1 MGAAVVSFVLT
12 FAQSPGSIVADTKY
26 DLTQNPLGFLARASH
41 QWSSQAPLG
50 QVQNQAYGYFFP
62 HGAFFSLGHVLGIP
76 PWITQRI
83 WWALLILAGFW
94 GIVRLAEALGIGS
107 RSSRIIAG
115 IAFALSPR
123 VITTLGSISSETL
136 PMMLAPWVLLPLG
149 RLFTQGS
156 EKSAR
161 VAAAQS
167 AVAVALMGSINAV
180 ATAAACLVAFLWWVS
195 HKPNPRWWR
204 FTAWWIPCL
213 LLATLWW
220 LVPLLLLGRVS
231 PPFLDYIESAGVTT
245 QWASLAEVLRGT
257 DSWAPFVS
265 PERIAGAVLVTQP
278 AAVIATGL
286 IAAAGIAGLAMRSMP
301 ARGRLTLILFVGLA
315 GLTAGY
321 VGELGSPFADSVRV
335 FLDSGGAPLR
345 NVHKL
350 EPLIRLP
357 LVLGLAHLL
366 AQVPLPGSAPLRRWR
381 TAFAHPERDPMVAL
395 TSLVLV
401 ALALATS
408 LAWTGKLAPRGA
420 YDEVPGYWHD
430 AADWLEHNANGQRAL
445 VIPGAPFG
453 SQTWGLTRDEPLQ
466 ALASTPWAVRDSIP
480 LNPPGAIRAMDAVQR
495 LIADGRPSSGLA
507 TTLLGQGIGYL
518 VLRNDLDPDSSRST
532 RPILVHQSI
541 EGSPGITKVAE
552 FGDPIGP
559 GKTDGL
565 VSDGDLRP
573 DYPAIEIYR
582 VGSPDERP
590 GAPYTVDLRDVPIV
604 QGGPESLQRLD
615 ERRST
620 PATFPGPVVLA
631 NDAVR
636 AGIPID
642 TVTVTDT
649 PTDRETD
656 FGQVDNH
663 SSAIRTPN
671 EPRRTH
677 NLVPD
682 YPVYDA
688 DLVEGQWSGAT
699 ITVSSAASDATQL
712 GGTAPGNGPAATID
726 GDEATSW
733 LSNGLETALGQWL
746 QLDLDHPIDSG
757 LLHLTTSPAAI
768 GTPVK
773 WIEVRTANGSTAARV
788 DKPGKP
794 ITVSL
799 PPGKT
804 SWLRILATQ
813 TEDGTGGSQFGISE
827 LSLDDFT
834 DRANP
839 SKVQIRHRTVL
850 PSTPNGAQMLEWDL
864 AQELPGRTGCV
875 DGPDRVRCSKN
886 LGLAPEE
893 LARFD
898 RTLSVP
904 SNVSVTP
911 ELTVRSRQ
919 GPALESLLT
928 VPGRPVARGP
938 ADIGDVRGSAYAA
951 TDGNTATS
959 WIAPEDVV
967 RKPESGKPTLT
978 IELPNP
984 QVVTGLTITPSSGD
998 LPAKPTTVAVNLG
1011 NGPQVRDLESGTS
1024 TIELSPYLTDRIEL
1038 SLVSWTPI
1046 LDQTAIGFALVQP
1059 PGLAEVGVRT
1069 EEQATFPDADP
1080 QRQITIDCA
1089 DGPVVS
1095 FAGQL
1100 IRASVTATAEQLSTG
1115 APVQAHLCDADLP
1128 IPLTAG
1134 EQDIVVSPGPLF
1146 YVDSMRL
1153 SSGPPQTDAAVRP
1166 AVLGTWTENH
1176 REVKVESAATDQLLV
1191 VPQSTNVGWEAT
1203 GPDGSRLRQVVVNG
1217 WQQGWIVPAGE
1228 GGTVTLD
1235 FPTDRW
1241 YRFGI
1246 FGGLVLLVPLTL
1258 LAFFPAHRH
1267 PRKDAAPRTWRSA
1280 GIAYAGLLALTT
1292 IIAGL
1297 TGPAVVLTS
1306 TIVMALLARRFGIAL
1321 AARVLVGVAGVGTAL
1336 SVAVLSKGPW
1346 RSPDGYV
1353 GGSMWVQ
1360 LPALVA
1366 VVALGLSVIAGL
1378 PPMLRRIS
1386 HRLTARRTGSSTSA

>member
-1 MGAAVVSFVLT
+1 
-12 FAQSPGSIVADTKY
+12 
-26 DLTQNPLGFLARASH
+26 
-41 QWSSQAPLG
+41 
-50 QVQNQAYGYFFP
+50 NQAYGYFFP

-94 GIVRLAEALGIGS
+94 GIVRLAEAFGIGS

-136 PMMLAPWVLLPLG
+136 PMTLAPWVLLPLV

-301 ARGRLTLILFVGLA
+301 ARGRLTLILVVGLA

-518 VLRNDLDPDSSRST
+518 VLRNDLDPDSSRSK

-552 FGDPIGP
+552 FGEPIGP

-565 VSDGDLRP
+565 VS
-573 DYPAIEIYR
+573 
-582 VGSPDERP
+582 
-590 GAPYTVDLRDVPIV
+590 
-604 QGGPESLQRLD
+604 
-615 ERRST
+615 
-620 PATFPGPVVLA
+620 
-631 NDAVR
+631 
-636 AGIPID
+636 
-642 TVTVTDT
+642 
-649 PTDRETD
+649 
-656 FGQVDNH
+656 
-663 SSAIRTPN
+663 
-671 EPRRTH
+671 
-677 NLVPD
+677 
-682 YPVYDA
+682 
-688 DLVEGQWSGAT
+688 
-699 ITVSSAASDATQL
+699 
-712 GGTAPGNGPAATID
+712 
-726 GDEATSW
+726 
-733 LSNGLETALGQWL
+733 
-746 QLDLDHPIDSG
+746 
-757 LLHLTTSPAAI
+757 
-768 GTPVK
+768 
-773 WIEVRTANGSTAARV
+773 
-788 DKPGKP
+788 
-794 ITVSL
+794 
-799 PPGKT
+799 
-804 SWLRILATQ
+804 
-813 TEDGTGGSQFGISE
+813 
-827 LSLDDFT
+827 
-834 DRANP
+834 
-839 SKVQIRHRTVL
+839 
-850 PSTPNGAQMLEWDL
+850 
-864 AQELPGRTGCV
+864 
-875 DGPDRVRCSKN
+875 
-886 LGLAPEE
+886 
-893 LARFD
+893 
-898 RTLSVP
+898 
-904 SNVSVTP
+904 
-911 ELTVRSRQ
+911 
-919 GPALESLLT
+919 
-928 VPGRPVARGP
+928 
-938 ADIGDVRGSAYAA
+938 
-951 TDGNTATS
+951 
-959 WIAPEDVV
+959 
-967 RKPESGKPTLT
+967 
-978 IELPNP
+978 
-984 QVVTGLTITPSSGD
+984 
-998 LPAKPTTVAVNLG
+998 
-1011 NGPQVRDLESGTS
+1011 
-1024 TIELSPYLTDRIEL
+1024 
-1038 SLVSWTPI
+1038 
-1046 LDQTAIGFALVQP
+1046 
-1059 PGLAEVGVRT
+1059 
-1069 EEQATFPDADP
+1069 
-1080 QRQITIDCA
+1080 
-1089 DGPVVS
+1089 
-1095 FAGQL
+1095 
-1100 IRASVTATAEQLSTG
+1100 
-1115 APVQAHLCDADLP
+1115 
-1128 IPLTAG
+1128 
-1134 EQDIVVSPGPLF
+1134 
-1146 YVDSMRL
+1146 
-1153 SSGPPQTDAAVRP
+1153 
-1166 AVLGTWTENH
+1166 
-1176 REVKVESAATDQLLV
+1176 
-1191 VPQSTNVGWEAT
+1191 
-1203 GPDGSRLRQVVVNG
+1203 
-1217 WQQGWIVPAGE
+1217 
-1228 GGTVTLD
+1228 
-1235 FPTDRW
+1235 
-1241 YRFGI
+1241 
-1246 FGGLVLLVPLTL
+1246 
-1258 LAFFPAHRH
+1258 
-1267 PRKDAAPRTWRSA
+1267 
-1280 GIAYAGLLALTT
+1280 
-1292 IIAGL
+1292 
-1297 TGPAVVLTS
+1297 
-1306 TIVMALLARRFGIAL
+1306 
-1321 AARVLVGVAGVGTAL
+1321 
-1336 SVAVLSKGPW
+1336 
-1346 RSPDGYV
+1346 
-1353 GGSMWVQ
+1353 
-1360 LPALVA
+1360 
-1366 VVALGLSVIAGL
+1366 
-1378 PPMLRRIS
+1378 
-1386 HRLTARRTGSSTSA
+1386 